1 MDNNKLNKAVTIT
14 RIGLRGK
21 HNFIVVFLK
30 VKGKQTEKYP
40 NAAPHNYGRK
50 QAETDL
56 RWDHSAREK
65 KSIEPVA
72 STCGCISL

>member
-1 MDNNKLNKAVTIT
+1 MS
-14 RIGLRGK
+14 GK
-21 HNFIVVFLK
+21 CSFIKYFFIK
-30 VKGKQTEKYP
+30 KEQTEKYP
-40 NAAPHNYGRK
+40 NAAPYNYGRK